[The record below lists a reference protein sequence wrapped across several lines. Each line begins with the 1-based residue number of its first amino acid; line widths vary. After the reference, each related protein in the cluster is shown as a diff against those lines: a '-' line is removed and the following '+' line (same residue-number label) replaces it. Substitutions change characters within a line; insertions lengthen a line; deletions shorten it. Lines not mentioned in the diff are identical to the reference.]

1 MNILKLCI
9 QCLEKLMVKKNTRI
23 NLEFFIG
30 IFYILARERIVGWYH
45 TGPKLHRNDIS
56 INELIREY
64 HPDSVLVII
73 DAKPKDLGLPTE
85 AYIAVEEIHDV
96 RNEMISLF
104 NESINVGFILFDLGW
119 KSSFENIRTFTIRNW
134 SRRS

>member
-1 MNILKLCI
+1 M
-9 QCLEKLMVKKNTRI
+9 EY
-23 NLEFFIG
+23 FF
-30 IFYILARERIVGWYH
+30 ILARERIVGWYH

-64 HPDSVLVII
+64 QPDSVLVII

-96 RNEMISLF
+96 ILCLMKASMLHSF
-104 NESINVGFILFDLGW
+104 CFI
-119 KSSFENIRTFTIRNW
+119 
-134 SRRS
+134 

>member
-1 MNILKLCI
+1 
-9 QCLEKLMVKKNTRI
+9 MVREDHI
-23 NLEFFIG
+23 IIHQES
-30 IFYILARERIVGWYH
+30 YCVILARERIVGWYH

-56 INELIREY
+56 VNELIRGY

-96 RNEMISLF
+96 SLDKIK
-104 NESINVGFILFDLGW
+104 SIVCCFSFELGR
-119 KSSFENIRTFTIRNW
+119 KSSFENIRTFTVGNW
-134 SRRS
+134 C

>member
-1 MNILKLCI
+1 LNLI
-9 QCLEKLMVKKNTRI
+9 QISN
-23 NLEFFIG
+23 
-30 IFYILARERIVGWYH
+30 ILARERIVGWYH

-96 RNEMISLF
+96 RSLVY
-104 NESINVGFILFDLGW
+104 ERI
-119 KSSFENIRTFTIRNW
+119 
-134 SRRS
+134 